1 MQLRSSSPTSK
12 CSIEGVRNF
21 ESSEEGK
28 GKQCEGNCKYG
39 KYNTTLVR
47 FQHCS
52 NGVDINS
59 VTGDIEQFDNRPF
72 LAVRSI
78 GYLTSAFSTT
88 FSYFSGGGRT
98 LFWVLI

>member
-1 MQLRSSSPTSK
+1 MVYLFAVSSPTSK
-12 CSIEGVRNF
+12 CSIEGIRNF

-39 KYNTTLVR
+39 KYNTASVR

-59 VTGDIEQFDNRPF
+59 VNGDIEQFEN
-72 LAVRSI
+72 
-78 GYLTSAFSTT
+78 G
-88 FSYFSGGGRT
+88 
-98 LFWVLI
+98 W